1 MIRHRISLFFAV
13 ATAFA
18 FAAAASP
25 QGLRCPEGHPETGDI
40 GISHLLCVA
49 GSCSVNLR
57 TDRGYSHDFST
68 EPRIRGIE
76 KDGPAWGR
84 LQDGDVLVAV
94 DGVLITT
101 REGGRR
107 LANLTPGRPVTLRI
121 RRGDKEVDVALLPK
135 LGCNMPNLAVLGGD
149 PTTTHAIQK
158 TPRAPEPPPIP
169 EPSSRPLPAQRVMP
183 PVDFGMEIDC
193 GNCGWHR
200 EPDGTLIFS
209 TSREPKVMRVEPGGP
224 ADQAGLR
231 PRDVLLRIDGEPIT
245 SPAAAERLGSLEPNQ
260 AVTLE
265 VGRAGSLRRVQIVP
279 QRPIP
284 TGQRF

>member
-1 MIRHRISLFFAV
+1 MVRSRIILFLAV
-13 ATAFA
+13 AAACA

-25 QGLRCPEGHPETGDI
+25 QEIRCPEGHPETGDI

-68 EPRIRGIE
+68 EPRIRGVE
-76 KDGPAWGR
+76 KDGPSWGR

-107 LANLTPGRPVTLRI
+107 LANLTPGRPVALRI
-121 RRGDKEVDVALLPK
+121 RRADKEMDVTLIPK
-135 LGCNMPNLAVLGGD
+135 LGCNMPNLAVLGGG
-149 PTTTHAIQK
+149 PTTHAIQK
-158 TPRAPEPPPIP
+158 TPRAPEPPPNP
-169 EPSSRPLPAQRVMP
+169 GLPRPPQPSRRVMP

-193 GNCGWHR
+193 GNCGWR
-200 EPDGTLIFS
+200 RGPDGTPIFA
-209 TSREPKVMRVEPGGP
+209 TSWEPKVMRVEPGGP

-231 PRDVLLRIDGEPIT
+231 PRDILLKIDGEPIT
-245 SPAAAERLGSLEPNQ
+245 SPAAAELLGRLEPDQ
-260 AVTLE
+260 AVILE

-279 QRPIP
+279 RRPTA

>member
-1 MIRHRISLFFAV
+1 MIRSRIPLFLAV
-13 ATAFA
+13 ATACA
-18 FAAAASP
+18 FVAAASP
-25 QGLRCPEGHPETGDI
+25 QALRCPEGHPTTGDI

-68 EPRIRGIE
+68 EPRIRGVE

-84 LQDGDVLVAV
+84 LQDGDTLVAV

-107 LANLTPGRPVTLRI
+107 LANLTPGRPVALRI
-121 RRGDKEVDVALLPK
+121 RRDDKEMDVTMVPK
-135 LGCNMPNLAVLGGD
+135 LGCNMPNLAVLGGGST
-149 PTTTHAIQK
+149 PAHAIQK
-158 TPRAPEPPPIP
+158 TPLAPGPPSNP
-169 EPSSRPLPAQRVMP
+169 ERPRPRPTQRVVP

-193 GNCGWHR
+193 LDCGWRR
-200 EPDGTLIFS
+200 EADGTLIFS
-209 TSREPKVMRVEPGGP
+209 TSWEPRVMRVEPGGP

-231 PRDVLLRIDGEPIT
+231 PRDVLLKIDGEPFT

-260 AVTLE
+260 AVILE
-265 VGRAGSLRRVQIVP
+265 IGRAGSLRRVQIIP
-279 QRPIP
+279 QPPKP